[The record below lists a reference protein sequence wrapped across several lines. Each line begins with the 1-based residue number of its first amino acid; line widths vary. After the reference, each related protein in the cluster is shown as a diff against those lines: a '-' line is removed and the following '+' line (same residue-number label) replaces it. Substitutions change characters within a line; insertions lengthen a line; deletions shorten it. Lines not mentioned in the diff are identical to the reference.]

1 MRTLKSSNSKAV
13 GKTFTKKW
21 YAFYKVRCG
30 FVYFSDIVPRLAER
44 MEAIP
49 SNFPVFL
56 QSERL

>member
-30 FVYFSDIVPRLAER
+30 FVYFSYIVPRLAER
-44 MEAIP
+44 MEAG
-49 SNFPVFL
+49 NT
-56 QSERL
+56 Q